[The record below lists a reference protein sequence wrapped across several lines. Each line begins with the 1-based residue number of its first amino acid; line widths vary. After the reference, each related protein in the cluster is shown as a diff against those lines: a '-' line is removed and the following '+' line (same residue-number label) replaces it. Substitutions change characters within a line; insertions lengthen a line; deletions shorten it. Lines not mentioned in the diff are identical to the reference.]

1 MSSNLTRF
9 NLQELVEVVHRFFP
23 TRATRPPFTP
33 LVKYRLPAVIPTRR
47 VGILALSKF
56 HPTTSPRARLF
67 RVRVCIHPF
76 FLFLLLHPF
85 SFFSSH
91 PFLLFVLPRFFRMV
105 FALEPV
111 RTPRAFRRIIFFIKR
126 MFRRRRRRRRRRLA
140 LRKAAFFVGAPKDDD
155 DDALFLWLWWFLLRV
170 LVRLAASLDA

>member
-1 MSSNLTRF
+1 MSSNLARF

-33 LVKYRLPAVIPTRR
+33 LVKYRLPAVIATRR

-76 FLFLLLHPF
+76 FLFLLFYPF

-111 RTPRAFRRIIFFIKR
+111 RTPRAFFLGRIIIFIKR
-126 MFRRRRRRRRRRLA
+126 MFRRRRLA
-140 LRKAAFFVGAPKDDD
+140 LRKAAFVGAPKDD
-155 DDALFLWLWWFLLRV
+155 APAVLFLWLWWFLLRV